1 MIKNKRKLPT
11 ILALFILLFALL
23 IGFYLTKNRQSI
35 NSSADSNP
43 EPKNVRV
50 SNITDKSLSISWT
63 TDIPSKGF
71 ITWRTGQNITRAI
84 TLEDSQSANNVHH
97 VTLDNLTPNSI
108 INFKITSGDKDYD
121 NNGIDWSTKTTSSN
135 QSLNESPV
143 LSIGSI
149 INPDGFSPSKS
160 IVYITIEN
168 NIYSSLTS
176 DQGNFV
182 IPILDSSL
190 NSSDSNLIEISAL
203 NGLGDSAQAI
213 TNKANINK
221 VSTIVLGKKYDFRN
235 STETDSSTQPQ
246 SIVEIP
252 ESVEKKSR
260 FEAQKTESNNQELNF
275 TLESINDGEIITTTD
290 PEFFGSGPKNSNIQI
305 SVHSSILQE
314 VATTT
319 DKNGKWSWSP
329 PSNLEE
335 GEHTVTLSWRDAN
348 GILQTITKNFVVSA
362 SEGPAFES
370 SQSATLA
377 TATPKA
383 TVLPTIKPVIQ
394 TPKATSVPTPVTG
407 NLTPTIGLFIMGI
420 GVLLSSIFIWNNQN
434 A

>member
-1 MIKNKRKLPT
+1 MIQSKRKLPT
-11 ILALFILLFALL
+11 ILALFILLFALF

-35 NSSADSNP
+35 NSNADSNP

-71 ITWRTGQNITRAI
+71 VTWRTGQNITKAI

-97 VTLDNLTPNSI
+97 VTLNNLTPNST

-121 NNGIDWSTKTTSSN
+121 NNGIDWSTKTTSSS

-143 LSIGSI
+143 LAIGSI

-182 IPILDSSL
+182 IPILDSTL

-260 FEAQKTESNNQELNF
+260 FEAQKIELNNQELNF

-335 GEHTVTLSWRDAN
+335 GEHTVTLSWRDTN
-348 GILQTITKNFVVSA
+348 GILQTITKNFIVSA

-383 TVLPTIKPVIQ
+383 TVSPTIKPVIQ